1 MDDYTAARF
10 ADAYERPYPEDHPLC
25 EECGDPLEEGED
37 EHSGQHLLCNG
48 CGTICDCCDEKAWDE
63 DITIMADKSMGYT
76 TDMNVCKH
84 CIEELEPDEIV
95 PLADSPSV
103 LARA

>member
-1 MDDYTAARF
+1 MTTRQHDSLMLTSDPTPRTTHSVKSAATHWRRVRTSTQ
-10 ADAYERPYPEDHPLC
+10 ANTYCATD
-25 EECGDPLEEGED
+25 
-37 EHSGQHLLCNG
+37 
-48 CGTICDCCDEKAWDE
+48 GTICDCCDEKAWDE